1 MPEAVIDVA
10 GLKTYFHTDEGV
22 VRAVDGVS
30 FRVEAGRTLGIVGE
44 SGSGKSVTSLSIMR
58 LLASSAKIEQGRI
71 ALLGRDLVRLP
82 EPDMR
87 AVRGKEISM
96 IFQEPM
102 TSLNPVFT
110 VGAQVMEAILLHQK
124 TTKVE
129 ARRRTIELF
138 KEVKIPEAEQRVDS
152 YPHQLSGGQKQRV
165 MIAMA
170 LSCNPKL
177 LIADEPTT
185 ALDVTIQ
192 AEILDILRRLR
203 DERGMAI
210 LFITH
215 DLGVIAEIADDV
227 LVMYRGE
234 EVEYG
239 PVLEIFGNPK
249 HPYTKGLLACRPR
262 LDTPYR
268 LLPTVDDFMTV
279 AETPN
284 GKPVITEK
292 RLDERRLNELKTTGR
307 GRLLHPKSE
316 LAAMG
321 HPVTEGGLAADT
333 EFVAEGTKPLLRVED
348 LQVHFPVRRGVLQ
361 RTVDHVRAVDGVTFK
376 VYRGQTLGL
385 VGESGCGKTTA
396 GRAILRLVE
405 PTAGRVWFD
414 GVDVAAL
421 SAGELR
427 RMRRRMQIIFQDPY
441 GSLNPR
447 MTIETAITEPMVIQ
461 RIGKNRRERRDR
473 AAALLEEV
481 GMLPAHL
488 RRYPHE
494 FSGGQRQ
501 RICIARAIAVEPE
514 FLICDESVSALDVS
528 VQAQV
533 LNLLKRLQETRRL
546 TYIFISHDLSVV
558 KFMAD
563 MMAVMNAG
571 KIVEFGPSE
580 AIYQA
585 PREAYTR
592 RLIGATPNDDLESIR
607 EAVARRRA
615 ARQAGASA

>member
-1 MPEAVIDVA
+1 VAEAVIDVE

-30 FRVEAGRTLGIVGE
+30 FRIEPGRTLGIVGE

-58 LLASSAKIEQGRI
+58 LLAASAKIEAGRI

-82 EPDMR
+82 EPEMR
-87 AVRGKEISM
+87 QIRGQQISM

-110 VGAQVMEAILLHQK
+110 VGSQVMEAILLHQK
-124 TTKVE
+124 TTKAE

-138 KEVKIPEAEQRVDS
+138 KEVGIPNAEQRVDA

-192 AEILDILRRLR
+192 AQILDILRRLR
-203 DERGMAI
+203 DDRGMAI

-215 DLGVIAEIADDV
+215 DLGVIAEIADEV

-239 PVLEIFGNPK
+239 PVLDIFARPK

-262 LDTPYR
+262 LDTPYK
-268 LLPTVDDFMTV
+268 LLPTVDDFMSVETV
-279 AETPN
+279 DGEL
-284 GKPVITEK
+284 VIKEK
-292 RLDERRLNELKTTGR
+292 RIDERRLNELKTRGR

-316 LAAMG
+316 LAAMS
-321 HPVTEGGLAADT
+321 HPWEQGQHAADAKAV
-333 EFVAEGTKPLLRVED
+333 EEGTKPLLAVEN
-348 LQVHFPVRRGVLQ
+348 LQVHFPVRRGILQ
-361 RTVDHVRAVDGVTFK
+361 RVVDHIRAVDDISFK

-405 PTAGRVWFD
+405 PTAGQVWFD
-414 GVDVAAL
+414 GVDVASL
-421 SAGELR
+421 GSGELR

-447 MTIETAITEPMVIQ
+447 MTIEAAITEPMIIQ
-461 RIGKNRRERRDR
+461 GIGKDKRERRDR

-481 GMLPAHL
+481 GMQPVHL

-514 FLICDESVSALDVS
+514 FLICDESVSSLDVS

-533 LNLLKRLQETRRL
+533 LNLLKRLQENRGL

-580 AIYQA
+580 AIYRE
-585 PREAYTR
+585 PREEYTR
-592 RLIGATPNDDLESIR
+592 RLISATPNDDLEHIR
-607 EAVARRRA
+607 AVVAKRE
-615 ARQAGASA
+615 RQRSASK